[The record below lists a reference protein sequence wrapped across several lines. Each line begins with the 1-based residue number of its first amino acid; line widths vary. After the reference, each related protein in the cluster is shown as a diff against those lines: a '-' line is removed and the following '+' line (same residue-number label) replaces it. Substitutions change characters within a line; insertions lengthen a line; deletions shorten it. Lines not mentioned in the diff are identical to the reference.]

1 MILTVTINPLLER
14 RYYYPSINLS
24 SVNRNGERIIKAG
37 GKGININRQLN
48 KLGVK
53 NIALF
58 VSSGNNGKLFRDS
71 LQNEKII
78 FSDIVTK
85 AETRDAAII
94 IDTESKKVLSFF
106 QRDPEISK
114 SEVENFILKMEK
126 MIATCEIVVFS
137 GSSPCTN
144 ADVIFPE
151 GIRIANK
158 LDKISVCD
166 TYGSHL
172 ENCLDASPNVIH
184 NNKDE
189 IESSLKIKL
198 ENENDYLSLL
208 NRLYTKG
215 VKQAYITDA
224 ENTFYATNFDFHY
237 KISLPKIDTVDSTGS
252 GDAFTAGIVLGWH
265 QKLTFEEQLRFASAL
280 GVCNAK
286 SFEVCDVNRNEAESI
301 LELIKIESIGK
312 KLKKLN
318 DIPQ

>member
-14 RYYYPSINLS
+14 RYYYPSINFS
-24 SVNRNGERIIKAG
+24 SVNRDGEKFLKAG
-37 GKGININRQLN
+37 GKGINVNRQLN
-48 KLGVK
+48 KLGLK
-53 NIALF
+53 NIVLLF
-58 VSSGNNGKLFRDS
+58 SGGNNGKLLRES

-94 IDTESKKVLSFF
+94 IDTDGKKVSSFF
-106 QRDPEISK
+106 QRNLEISK

-126 MIATCEIVVFS
+126 MIATCEIVVFA
-137 GSSPCTN
+137 GSSPCPN

-151 GIRIANK
+151 GIKIANR
-158 LDKISVCD
+158 LDKICVCD
-166 TYGSHL
+166 TYGNHFK
-172 ENCLDASPNVIH
+172 NCLNASPTILH
-184 NNKDE
+184 NNSDE
-189 IESSLKIKL
+189 IKSSLKIKL

-208 NRLYTKG
+208 NLLYTKG
-215 VKQAYITDA
+215 VKQAFITDA
-224 ENTFYATNFDFHY
+224 ENPFYASNFDFHY
-237 KISLPKIDTVDSTGS
+237 KVSLPKIDTVDSTGS

-265 QKLTFEEQLRFASAL
+265 QKLTFEEQLRLASAL

-301 LELIKIESIGK
+301 LNLVKIDPIGK

-318 DIPQ
+318 DIPK